1 MADQRTVQ
9 QLIQSLTPGAVNNGN
24 PNTIYNQA
32 RPSTPPPILTNQGW
46 LLNSINPAVTTPGTM
61 LSYTPWT
68 APANSLTP
76 NLPQW
81 PSFAQPTPT
90 PTPTTPVPTT
100 PTTPVPTTPVPP
112 PSSGGG
118 SGGFDSSGLG
128 FGDEGCVAIDQ
139 YIFGFDTP
147 EDVEVGDTMP
157 TVDAL
162 TFKMTEH
169 EVTYAETKLQPCV
182 YITTASGASLKC
194 STTAPLLLETG
205 AIINAGEL
213 KPGSRIAVQVH
224 GMYDYS
230 VVETI
235 EDVGEELVR
244 HITCG
249 NQFFLAGSQQGL
261 YILHHNRKFAGDY
274 VDLYGMMD
282 DLNARFGWNRDSG
295 GFGAESMGG
304 GAPNTRG
311 AMQANGTW
319 DLAHGIT
326 PTTGA
331 WDGSLTGSPEAWNGS
346 LLGAAEA
353 AAIGGTPSNAS
364 TTPWANL
371 GQPTTYEQMMYYNSL
386 QGLGSSPN
394 TPGQSGAT
402 QSEGSDKWGDWR
414 NWLDLVLPG
423 DVFQSGTGEW
433 NTSNLM
439 LGMAD
444 ALFGLPVSN
453 VVQGLGAQNLMQG
466 QDGWT
471 ASAAQQNL
479 QNQYMIADAA
489 GRAKMVSDLSA
500 RYGVPAEQVLQRL
513 GISP

>member
-32 RPSTPPPILTNQGW
+32 QPSTPPPILTSQGW
-46 LLNSINPAVTTPGTM
+46 LLNSINPAMTTPGTT
-61 LSYTPWT
+61 LSYTPWM
-68 APANSLTP
+68 APANSLSP

-81 PSFAQPTPT
+81 PTFTQPSLPTPST
-90 PTPTTPVPTT
+90 PT

-112 PSSGGG
+112 PTESPQLGGSVPG
-118 SGGFDSSGLG
+118 ISGGF
-128 FGDEGCVAIDQ
+128 GDVGCVALDQ
-139 YIFGFDTP
+139 KIYGFASP
-147 EDVEVGDTMP
+147 ESVLVGDMMP
-157 TVDAL
+157 TVDPL
-162 TFKMTEH
+162 TFKATEH

-230 VVETI
+230 VVETV
-235 EDVGEELVR
+235 EDVGEQRVR

-249 NQFFLAGSQQGL
+249 NQFFLAGAQDGL
-261 YILHHNRKFAGDY
+261 YILHHNRKFAGDA
-274 VDLYGMMD
+274 VDLIGAMD
-282 DLNARFGWNRDSG
+282 GLNSQFGWSRNTG
-295 GFGAESMGG
+295 GFGAASMGG
-304 GAPNTRG
+304 GTPNTKG

-319 DLAHGIT
+319 NLAHGIT

-346 LLGAAEA
+346 LLGEAEA
-353 AAIGGTPSNAS
+353 TAIGGTPSNAS

-394 TPGQSGAT
+394 TPGQSSAT
-402 QSEGSDKWGDWR
+402 QSSGSDKWGDWR

-453 VVQGLGAQNLMQG
+453 VVQRLGAQNLMQG

-479 QNQYMIADAA
+479 QNQYLIADPA